1 MKKIV
6 YIAGILML
14 ACSTSVFAQGNEIDA
29 YTLSNTELSG
39 TARSMAMGG
48 AFGALGGDISVL
60 STNPAGLGIYRS
72 SEISGTFDLST
83 ASSST
88 NWNGMKNNLSRTG
101 FTLDNFGFQL
111 YFPTGSDGGIMNWNL
126 GFSFNRLKNFNR
138 KYRMESNGQD
148 FSLADYTASKASYI
162 DERDLQYVKD
172 EYDPY
177 YNSNLSGQ
185 WLSVLGYEAG
195 MFGNITGNG
204 NNIYHNAFGRWN
216 GDNWNISG
224 PSSTMLAVTESGS
237 VDEYNIGLGTNILNI
252 VFLGTS
258 LSFTEINY
266 RMTSTYDEQ
275 FKSAPNMVGRV
286 ETDDLYLDNR
296 LNTEGS
302 AVSINVGA
310 IVNLELLRL
319 GVAYNSPRYY
329 NMTDYYNADAG
340 SYINGYDQPEAKSS
354 TPNDSYSEYSFRS
367 PDKWTFSAALLFGQ
381 FALVSADYELTNY
394 GKMRFADRDGD
405 DYGYEMNKDIKS
417 DFSSSNALRLGVE
430 VKVTPRLA
438 IRAGYATQLSP
449 MSDKLVNNDVEV
461 MPSGTIPHFTTSSN
475 AVNYYTLGFGYR
487 FTPNIFMDFAYILRK
502 YDGKAYAFSSTYY
515 KDYDFDVISTPA
527 SLTSSSTR
535 LALTLGYKF

>member
-1 MKKIV
+1 
-6 YIAGILML
+6 ML
-14 ACSTSVFAQGNEIDA
+14 ACSTGVFAQGNEIDA

-72 SEISGTFDLST
+72 SEISGTLDLST
-83 ASSST
+83 VSTST
-88 NWNGMKNNLSRTG
+88 NWSGRKNDLNRSG

-111 YFPTGSDGGIMNWNL
+111 YFPTSAESGILNWNL

-138 KYRMESNGQD
+138 KYRMESSGQK
-148 FSLADYTASKASYI
+148 FSLADYAASKASYI
-162 DERDLQYVKD
+162 NEQDLQYVKD

-177 YNSNLSGQ
+177 YNANLSGQ

-195 MFGNITGNG
+195 MFGNITGNDK
-204 NNIYHNAFGRWN
+204 NVYHSAFGRWN
-216 GDNWNISG
+216 GNNWDISG
-224 PSSTMLAVTESGS
+224 PNSTMLSVTESGS
-237 VDEYNIGLGTNILNI
+237 IDEYNIGLGTNILNK
-252 VFLGTS
+252 VFLGAS

-266 RMTSTYDEQ
+266 RMTSKYDEQ
-275 FKSAPNMVGRV
+275 FNNTPKN
-286 ETDDLYLDNR
+286 DDLYLDNW
-296 LNTEGS
+296 LNTEGG
-302 AVSINVGA
+302 AVSVNVGA

-329 NMTDYYNADAG
+329 NMTDYYNAEAG
-340 SYINGYDQPEAKSS
+340 SYINGYSEPSAKSN

-367 PDKWTFSAALLFGQ
+367 PGKWTFSAALLFGQ
-381 FALVSADYELTNY
+381 YALLSADYELTNY
-394 GKMRFADRDGD
+394 NKMRFSDRDGD
-405 DYGYEMNKDIKS
+405 DYGYTMNKDIQA
-417 DFSSSNALRLGVE
+417 DLSSSNTLRLGAE

-438 IRAGYATQLSP
+438 IRAGYATQASP
-449 MSDKLVNNDVEV
+449 MKDDLVKNNVEV
-461 MPSGTIPHFTTSSN
+461 SPSGTITHFTTSSN
-475 AVNYYTLGFGYR
+475 AVNYYTAGLGYR

-502 YDGKAYAFSSTYY
+502 YSGKAYAYSSTYY

-535 LALTLGYKF
+535 LVLTVGYKF